1 WSAPS
6 AIMTGGMGA
15 GGQIGAELT
24 DFVLVLNN
32 KEAVKTFS
40 KFGNVTLGGNISVA
54 AGPIGRNAEAS
65 GSATY
70 KHVAAIYSYSKTRGL
85 FAGVS
90 LEGSVIITRS
100 DANKK
105 FYGQEVTAKEL
116 LNGTIPPPV
125 EADALYRALDAKFRN
140 LGNTGTMYQRTV
152 SNETALY
159 KNTSISARGTL
170 RVPGARPPTGGY
182 GAPNVGPPLTQY
194 QSLPNPAYQNNNSPT
209 PAYNAAPDYNNNN
222 NNTTYNN
229 NYHQSTP
236 PPVRPP
242 PIPPQSHKPQKAR
255 ALYDYAGAQA
265 GDLSFREGDIITV
278 TEKSDSSEDW
288 WTGKVNGQS
297 GVFPANYVE
306 ML

>member
-1 WSAPS
+1 
-6 AIMTGGMGA
+6 
-15 GGQIGAELT
+15 
-24 DFVLVLNN
+24 
-32 KEAVKTFS
+32 
-40 KFGNVTLGGNISVA
+40 VA

-125 EADALYRALDAKFRN
+125 EADVLYRALNAKFHN

-152 SNETALY
+152 SNDTSLY
-159 KNTSISARGTL
+159 RNTSVSARGTL
-170 RVPGARPPTGGY
+170 RVPGVRQPTGGY
-182 GAPNVGPPLTQY
+182 GAPNLAPPGQPPTQY
-194 QSLPNPAYQNNNSPT
+194 QSLPSPAQNSPTYNSPT
-209 PAYNAAPDYNNNN
+209 PAYNSPTY
-222 NNTTYNN
+222 NNTTYPSNN
-229 NYHQSTP
+229 QQAV

-255 ALYDYAGAQA
+255 ALYDYTSAQA

-278 TEKSDSSEDW
+278 TEKTDSSEDW

-297 GVFPANYVE
+297 GVVSIGS
-306 ML
+306 